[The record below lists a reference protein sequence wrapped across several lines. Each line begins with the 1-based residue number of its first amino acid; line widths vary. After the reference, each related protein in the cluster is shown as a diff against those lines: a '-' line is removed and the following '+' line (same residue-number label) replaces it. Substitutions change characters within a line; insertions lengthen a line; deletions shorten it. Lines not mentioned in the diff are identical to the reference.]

1 MSTGCGI
8 RTWGFAI
15 PRRRLSNQTAQEAW
29 QRPGFPG
36 TRSVAGPDED
46 SLTLGLQAASEAIA
60 DIDCATLDCLI
71 FASTTGVFAER
82 SNAALICST
91 LELADDTRCI
101 DIGASLRA
109 GASAFETAC
118 DLVSGGAC
126 RNVLVVAADVRNTRP
141 GSPDEFLFGHAGAA
155 VVIGLA
161 EDAVAEIVGHCR
173 HVSSQ
178 IDTWR
183 TAGSKFPRSSDLRF
197 ARSRAYARPMQAVLT
212 GILEKTAWS
221 AGDVDKVVIYSPDV
235 KSGAGLL
242 KKNGFDPQ
250 RQYSDPA
257 SPYVE
262 LTGAAHLLVMLCAT
276 LEKSA
281 SGERLLALGYGDGA
295 SACALRVTADNESSR
310 FATALESGYDIS
322 YNQFLILH
330 DLLVSDKDGNG
341 GFTSEIME
349 WRNQPLWYSLAAKR
363 CRSCGA
369 VISLPLPGCPHCPE
383 TTELE
388 AFTLSRTGTVF
399 SVTHEYYYPTPEPP
413 LGMATVDLD
422 NGGRLTLQV
431 ADEFTPLQVGD
442 KVELLLRRLHN
453 AGGRPNYFWKC
464 RAVSNLEKKNAK

>member
-1 MSTGCGI
+1 LSTGCGI

-15 PRRRLSNQTAQEAW
+15 PRRRLSNQTVQEAW

-46 SLTLGLQAASEAIA
+46 SLTLGVQAAYEAIV
-60 DIDCATLDCLI
+60 DIDRATLDCLI

-91 LELADDTRCI
+91 LELGDETRCF

-118 DLVSGGAC
+118 DLVSGGVC

-141 GSPDEFLFGHAGAA
+141 GRPDEFLFGHAGAA
-155 VVIGLA
+155 VVIGPA
-161 EDAVAEIVGHCR
+161 QDAIVEIVGHCR

-183 TAGSKFPRSSDLRF
+183 TAGSEFPHSSDLRF
-197 ARSRAYARPMQAVLT
+197 ARSRAYMRPMQAVLT
-212 GILEKTAWS
+212 GILGKTTWS

-242 KKNGFDPQ
+242 KKNGFDLR

-257 SPYVE
+257 SPYIE
-262 LTGAAHLLVMLCAT
+262 LTGVAHLLVMLCAT
-276 LEKSA
+276 LEKST

-295 SACALRVTADNESSR
+295 SACALRVTADIEHSR
-310 FATALESGYDIS
+310 FSTALEQGYDIS
-322 YNQFLILH
+322 YNQFLALH
-330 DLLVSDKDGNG
+330 NLLARDKDGDG

-349 WRNQPLWYSLAAKR
+349 QRNQPLWYALAAKR
-363 CRSCGA
+363 CRSCGT
-369 VISLPLPGCPHCPE
+369 VIALPLPGCPHCPE

-399 SVTHEYYYPTPEPP
+399 SITHEHYYPTPEPP

-422 NGGRLTLQV
+422 GGGRLTLQG
-431 ADEFTPLQVGD
+431 ADECTPLQVGD
-442 KVELLLRRLHN
+442 KVELVFRRLHN

-464 RAVSNLEKKNAK
+464 RSVANLEKKNAQ